1 MSKERELL
9 KECRLMLDNPIN
21 GTAGRN
27 LQIKITDLLAQP
39 EKTEQE
45 LIQDIIS
52 DIEYLIT
59 AFEKLQKDAKE
70 LLAHPEMNTITVSL
84 EQVEAYIKN
93 LGMDYDEW
101 WMPEY
106 DLFSVGLL
114 DFLKGV
120 DGDFGN
126 AAKEILKLHVLEL
139 DRLKYKRR

>member
-9 KECRLMLDNPIN
+9 K
-21 GTAGRN
+21 
-27 LQIKITDLLAQP
+27 KILATGWLNNELSCEVDDLLAQP

-52 DIEYLIT
+52 DTKYLIT
-59 AFEKLQKDAKE
+59 AFEKLQKDTKE
-70 LLAHPEMNTITVSL
+70 LLAQPEIKPITVSL
-84 EQVEAYIKN
+84 EQVEAYIKS

-114 DFLKGV
+114 YFLEGV
-120 DGDFGN
+120 DGDFGK

-139 DRLKYKRR
+139 DRLKNKRR